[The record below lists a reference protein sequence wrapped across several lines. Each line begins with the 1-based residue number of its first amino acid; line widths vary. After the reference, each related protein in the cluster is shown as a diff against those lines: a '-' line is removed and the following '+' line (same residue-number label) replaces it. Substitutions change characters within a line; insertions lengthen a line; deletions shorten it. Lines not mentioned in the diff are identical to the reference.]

1 MRKTVM
7 RNKNE
12 NGLRW
17 RAPLTCLAFIIHA
30 NSVMAEETLTVI
42 ASDNTASKKSYV
54 AHSSNTASRT
64 NDSILETPQSV
75 SVITR
80 NELDDRN
87 VQSITQA
94 LQYTPGVFASNAAI
108 ASRFD
113 YFSIR
118 GFNATLNGILQ
129 DGLRSVTQQ
138 SYVRYEPY
146 GLEKIDVLRGPNG
159 FLYGAGSPGGIIN
172 AVSKHPTLDTRHEV
186 GFQGGSYGRK
196 QWQFDTSGPVNDDK
210 SLLYRVVGVARDS
223 NTQFKHVPDNTL
235 YLAPS
240 FTWRPDTSTALTVL
254 ASVNRN
260 EFGTPKSQ
268 LPIQGT
274 LNNNPNG
281 QINRNSNLAGPGLNN
296 HMKQMNLGY
305 ELDHIINDSWSVHSA
320 SRYTDARLFTQSRDG
335 RGLAQDLRTLTL
347 DAYQFEIKGKIF
359 ATDNNIETQWDVGS
373 VHGSSVAGVSFRH
386 TSEDYYLNTS
396 PAGSIDIY
404 HPKFENHFSATKP
417 VSNTLQNA
425 SETGVYLSNSLSFF
439 ERLNLDLSAR
449 QDWAKVTTKNRLKDN
464 NTSQD
469 DHHFTGRAGMSW
481 VTDIGVAPYVSY
493 TTSFAPKLGTDFY
506 GQAYKPTTGKQWEVG
521 VKYQPQEM
529 NAMFTLAW
537 FDLKQDN
544 VDTQDPNQR
553 LNTIQTGQI
562 TSKGIET
569 SATANLTRD
578 WNLVASYTWNDLET
592 TKTTIPGAKGKTP
605 TNMPEHMASLW
616 TNYTIPSGPFA
627 SLSVGAGIRY
637 VGSTWADTA
646 NDVKVPDY
654 ALVDAALHYDLG
666 ELSNHMTGLNIGLN
680 ANNLF
685 NKHYWVSCS
694 SSTRRSSCSN
704 GFDRSLAATLS
715 WHW

>member
-1 MRKTVM
+1 M
-7 RNKNE
+7 NKIE
-12 NGLRW
+12 NGIRW
-17 RAPLTCLAFIIHA
+17 KTPLTCLAFMIHA

-42 ASDNTASKKSYV
+42 ASDQSASQKSYV

-64 NDSILETPQSV
+64 NDSILATPQSV

-186 GFQGGSYGRK
+186 GFQGGSYSRK

-210 SLLYRVVGVARDS
+210 SILYRVVGVARDS
-223 NTQFKHVPDNTL
+223 NTQFNHVPDNTL

-240 FTWRPDTSTALTVL
+240 FTWRPSISTTITVL

-305 ELDHIINDSWSVHSA
+305 ELDHTINDSWSLHSA

-335 RGLAQDLRTLTL
+335 RGLAPDLRTLTL

-359 ATDNNIETQWDVGS
+359 ATDNNIETQWDIGS

-386 TSEDYYLNTS
+386 TNEDYYLNTS

-404 HPKFENHFSATKP
+404 HPKFANNFSATKP
-417 VSNTLQNA
+417 VSKTLQNA
-425 SETGVYLSNSLSFF
+425 SETGIYLSNSLSFF
-439 ERLNLDLSAR
+439 EHLNLDLSAR

-464 NTSQD
+464 YTSQD

-506 GQAYKPTTGKQWEVG
+506 GKAYKPTTGKQWEIG

-562 TSKGIET
+562 TSKGIEA
-569 SATANLTRD
+569 SATANITRD
-578 WNLVASYTWNDLET
+578 WKLVASYTWNDLET

-616 TNYTIPSGPFA
+616 TNYTIPNGPFA
-627 SLSVGAGIRY
+627 SFSVGAGVRY

-666 ELSNHMTGLNIGLN
+666 ELSNHMKGLNIALN

-694 SSTRRSSCSN
+694 SSARRSTCSN